1 MRKLDWSEDALAE
14 FRRAI
19 AYIANDDPVAARSV
33 RQRINDTALLLQNH
47 PIGRQGRVTGTYE
60 KSVTR
65 TPYIISYALSD
76 EAVTILRVI
85 HTSRNWRA
93 EEWPE

>member
-1 MRKLDWSEDALAE
+1 MRRLDWSADALAE
-14 FRRAI
+14 FREAI
-19 AYIANDDPVAARSV
+19 AYIAKDDAMAARTV
-33 RQRINDTALLLQNH
+33 RQRINDAALLLQRH

-85 HTSRNWRA
+85 HSSRNWRA